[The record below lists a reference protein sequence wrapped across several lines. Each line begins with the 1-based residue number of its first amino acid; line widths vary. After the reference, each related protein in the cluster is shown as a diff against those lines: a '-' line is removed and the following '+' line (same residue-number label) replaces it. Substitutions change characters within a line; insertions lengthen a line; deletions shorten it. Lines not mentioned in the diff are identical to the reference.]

1 MARDGP
7 AVDASGRVTPGQAAA
22 AAEVAFK
29 ERVGRLR
36 NGNGVELRPA
46 GAYEAVTRQ
55 MVEALTDELREI
67 RLRLNNL
74 VYMLAGAIVL
84 DVVIR
89 LAGI

>member
-7 AVDASGRVTPGQAAA
+7 AMDGSGRITPAQAEAA
-22 AAEVAFK
+22 LK

-36 NGNGVELRPA
+36 QAGQGDGVELRPA

-55 MVEALTDELREI
+55 MVEALTDEWREI

-89 LAGI
+89 LSGV

>member
-1 MARDGP
+1 M
-7 AVDASGRVTPGQAAA
+7 
-22 AAEVAFK
+22 
-29 ERVGRLR
+29 GRLR
-36 NGNGVELRPA
+36 QAGQGDGVELRPA

-74 VYMLAGAIVL
+74 VYRLAGAIVL

-89 LAGI
+89 LSGV